1 MSKKAVAIIGF
12 VAVVC
17 LAAATHSLAAE
28 GKPAKAF
35 SWPGY
40 FTVATPNVGTGNH
53 SIASAWTAEFT
64 ANTNVKARVMPA
76 PNGYARAEWLANK
89 QVDLS
94 LYQASDYIEQLDAIE
109 GFASKTAGPADSRT
123 IYLSLVTAW
132 GLMVR
137 GDSPIKTIKDI
148 GPQTKVVWYRG
159 SSFIMTGIRALLATQ
174 GLTPEDVK
182 LVEVGSYGANSKV
195 IAEGRADVAYTSPL
209 SDLNYEVDA
218 NPKGIRWLAIP
229 SKEEDAKAYR
239 AFKSFQAGYSILP
252 VKDGVPS
259 ARGVR
264 MSIAYQNYHV
274 RGDENEEFVYH
285 LVKWMDEN
293 YNLYKDKYVHAK
305 LMSLNNFVEFLENDP
320 VEPIHPGAIR
330 YLKEKGLWKD
340 KYERQNEFNL
350 ALSRKYNQGF
360 QAAVKAA
367 EENGLKVAPQEKKWV
382 DFWKEYKE
390 KHGLATSYGAVERP
404 E

>member
-1 MSKKAVAIIGF
+1 MSKKTIAVIGLML
-12 VAVVC
+12 VVC
-17 LAAATHSLAAE
+17 LTAVNHTAAAEKKSS
-28 GKPAKAF
+28 KAF
-35 SWPGY
+35 SWPEY
-40 FTVATPNVGTGNH
+40 FTVCTPNVGTGNH
-53 SIASAWTAEFT
+53 SIASAWTPEFT
-64 ANTNVKARVMPA
+64 ADTKVRARVLPA
-76 PNGYARAEWLANK
+76 PNGYARAEWLNNK

-132 GLMVR
+132 GIMVR

-148 GPQTKVVWYRG
+148 GPQTRITWYRG

-174 GLTPEDVK
+174 GLTPEQVK

-209 SDLNYEVDA
+209 SDLNYEVEA
-218 NPKGIRWLAIP
+218 NPKGIRWLEIP
-229 SKEEDAKAYR
+229 TKEKDPKAY
-239 AFKSFQAGYSILP
+239 AAWKGLQAGYSIMP
-252 VKDGVPS
+252 VKNGVPS
-259 ARGVR
+259 AMGVR

-274 RGDENEEFVYH
+274 RGDESEEFVYH
-285 LVKWMDEN
+285 LVKWLDEN
-293 YNLYKDKYVHAK
+293 HKRYKDKYIHAK
-305 LMSLNNFVEFLENDP
+305 LMTLENLIEFLESDP
-320 VEPIHPGAIR
+320 VEPIHPGTIK

-340 KYERQNEFNL
+340 KYERQNAFNL
-350 ALSRKYNQGF
+350 ALSKKYIDGF
-360 QAAVKAA
+360 RAAVKAA
-367 EENGLKVAPQEKKWV
+367 EAKGIQVKVGEKPWL

-390 KHGLATSYGAVERP
+390 KNGLAVSYGVVERP